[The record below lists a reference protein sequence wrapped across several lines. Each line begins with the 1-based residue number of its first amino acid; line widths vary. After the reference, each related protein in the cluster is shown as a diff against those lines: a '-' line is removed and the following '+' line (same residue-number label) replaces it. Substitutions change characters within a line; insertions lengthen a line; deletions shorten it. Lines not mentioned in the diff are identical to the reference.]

1 VDNIEKIIQCLLMS
15 LATSSPGCHDKR
27 RKYTGKNET
36 LQQFDYLREASK
48 KRKVSKLLDPATKN
62 RGTLGFG
69 PSFV

>member
-1 VDNIEKIIQCLLMS
+1 MTK
-15 LATSSPGCHDKR
+15 GG
-27 RKYTGKNET
+27 KYTGENET

-48 KRKVSKLLDPATKN
+48 KSKVSKLLDPATKN

>member
-1 VDNIEKIIQCLLMS
+1 MTK
-15 LATSSPGCHDKR
+15 GG
-27 RKYTGKNET
+27 KYTGKNET

-48 KRKVSKLLDPATKN
+48 KSKVSKLLDPATKN